1 MMQVAYVACWWL
13 ALEVIGLISFPLV
26 SRICSSLGDKGYS
39 ISKLVGLV
47 ILTYFTWML
56 SSLKL
61 LPFGT
66 ISILVSFILLAALSL
81 FLGRKHLRIA
91 NWPRKQIIIS
101 EFVFA
106 LAFVMFLLLRM
117 GKPDIYFSGAADA
130 FFNFAFIESIL
141 RGDYF
146 PPLDPW
152 FAGESLSYYYGGHLQ
167 VAMLTLATRV
177 PPAIAFNIAGAMFA
191 ALAVCASYGLGYN
204 ITKRKLYGFV
214 TAFFVCIV
222 GYTSGFFQLMAFTFG
237 GEVLGLP
244 PLDVPNITEWLL
256 WFNFW
261 DAPWLVEGALVHYPY
276 FSFLLG
282 DLHSYWMSIPFQ
294 LMFIMLI
301 FALFQRGRLSD
312 RIARS
317 DTLLDIFVLGLCL
330 GFFFILNTWEY
341 PTYII
346 FTILAFILLR
356 IRPSIKGT
364 LAVPAAI
371 VGLSFILYLPYYTSG
386 GMSGFSGLG
395 LGTIRTS
402 LVQFLEYGALF
413 LFAACSLLF
422 VLSKR
427 EILRGKG
434 TMLIAVFVLLAT
446 VLATVFLDEFGALFL
461 LAACP
466 LLFILSKREILRGKG
481 TMLIAVFVLLA
492 TILATVLL
500 DFQLLI
506 VVVPVGLLSL
516 YYISKSKP
524 KSAREFILLLLV
536 MSAALAFFCDF
547 LYIDDALDGD
557 WARFNTVLKVY
568 LQLWVFFGISAAC
581 AAFYVVTNLGRK
593 TRVIWT
599 IMLVILVLACLVHP
613 IASTTSLLSGRHT
626 HWGMN
631 QGTLDGMAYV
641 EMVDKGDYDA
651 IQWINEEIEGSPV
664 ILEARGNPNLFSSR
678 VSAFTGLPTVIGWG
692 AWEIMWRLAH
702 GEVDE
707 RNRDVDMIYN
717 TLDNDEAMELLRKY
731 DVEYIYIGTLERET
745 SESEGLQKFATHPED
760 YYLMYEH
767 EGVTIFKVRGE

>member
-26 SRICSSLGDKGYS
+26 SRVCGGLADKGYS

-47 ILTYFTWML
+47 LLTYFTWML

-61 LPFGT
+61 MPFGT
-66 ISILVSFILLAALSL
+66 ISILVSFILLAALAL

-101 EFVFA
+101 ESVFA
-106 LAFVMFLLLRM
+106 LAFLMFLGLRM

-141 RGDYF
+141 RADYF

-152 FAGESLSYYYGGHLQ
+152 FAGESIPYYYGGHLM
-167 VAMLTLATRV
+167 VAALSQATRV

-204 ITKRKLYGFV
+204 ITKRKLYGFLA
-214 TAFFVCIV
+214 AFFVCIV
-222 GYTSGFFQLMAFTFG
+222 GYTSGFFQLMAYAFG
-237 GEVLGLP
+237 HEFLGLP
-244 PLDVPNITEWLL
+244 PQAAPSITEWLL
-256 WFNFW
+256 WFSFW
-261 DAPWLVEGALVHYPY
+261 DAPWLVQGGLVHYPY

-301 FALFQRGRLSD
+301 FALYQRGRLGDEIS
-312 RIARS
+312 RS
-317 DTLLDIFVLGLCL
+317 DTLLHILILGLCL
-330 GFFFILNTWEY
+330 GFFSILNTWEY
-341 PTYII
+341 PTYMI

-356 IRPSIKGT
+356 IRPSVKGT
-364 LAVPAAI
+364 LVLPAAI
-371 VGLSFILYLPYYTSG
+371 AALSFIAYIPYFTAG
-386 GMSGFSGLG
+386 GMSGFRGLG
-395 LGTIRTS
+395 LVTARTN
-402 LVQFLEYGALF
+402 LAQFLEYGALF
-413 LFAACSLLF
+413 LFASLSLLF

-427 EILRGKG
+427 KILVCALFVPILFSLLFVSSEQQVFICALSLLPVLSVLFILPEKEIFRGVKVIWAA
-434 TMLIAVFVLLAT
+434 LFVLLASI
-446 VLATVFLDEFGALFL
+446 
-461 LAACP
+461 LAA
-466 LLFILSKREILRGKG
+466 
-481 TMLIAVFVLLA
+481 
-492 TILATVLL
+492 VLL

-506 VVVPVGLLSL
+506 IVVPMGLLSL
-516 YYISKSKP
+516 YLIYTSQSKSGK
-524 KSAREFILLLLV
+524 EFILLLLV

-568 LQLWVFFGISAAC
+568 LQLWVFFGVSAAC
-581 AAFYVVTNLGRK
+581 AVFYVLNNLGRK
-593 TRVIWT
+593 TKVIWV
-599 IMLVILVLACLVHP
+599 IMLVILVIACLVHP

-651 IQWINEEIEGSPV
+651 IQWINEEIAGTPV

-678 VSAFTGLPTVIGWG
+678 ISAFTGLPTVIGWG
-692 AWEIMWRLAH
+692 TWEVMWRLAH
-702 GEVDE
+702 GEVED

-717 TLDNDEAMELLRKY
+717 TPDNDTAMELLRKY

-745 SESEGLQKFATHPED
+745 YESEGLQKFAANLED
-760 YYLMYEH
+760 YYPVYEH
-767 EGVTIFKVRGE
+767 EGVTIFEVRGE